1 MISYEVLR
9 VIWWVLMGFL
19 LAGFAVM
26 DGFDLGVAMLLPITG
41 RSDAERRIMLNT
53 VGPVWEGNQ
62 VWFILGGG
70 ALFAAWPY
78 LYAVSFSGFYLAMFL
93 LLLTFIMRPVG
104 FKYRSKLKAQKWRQ
118 AWDGILAVSGF
129 LAALV
134 FGVAVGNALQGVPFH
149 FDSDLRSF
157 YTGTLWQLFNPFA
170 ILCGLVSVAMMA
182 MQGAHYLIV
191 KTEDEIRRR
200 AITVGNFAA
209 LLVVFLFAVGGVWVA
224 FGVKGYVL
232 LDLLSVDAP
241 SNPINHDVIWKVG
254 AWLNNYYS
262 EPALILVP
270 LIAFLGAFG
279 AIVFSRVGQGKVA
292 FVFSSV
298 CVFFIVTTVGVSMFP
313 FILPSSTQ
321 MGSSLMVWTASASQ
335 LSLTIMLFA
344 TIIFM
349 PIVLLYT
356 AWVYRVLRGKVTQ
369 NFLDTDKNA
378 Y

>member
-9 VIWWVLMGFL
+9 VIWWLLMGFL

-26 DGFDLGVAMLLPITG
+26 DGFDLGVALLLPVVG
-41 RSDAERRIMLNT
+41 RSDVERRIMLNT

-104 FKYRSKLKAQKWRQ
+104 FKYRSKLKNNPWRQ
-118 AWDGILAVSGF
+118 GWDGILSACGLIS
-129 LAALV
+129 ALV
-134 FGVAVGNALQGVPFH
+134 FGVAVGNALQGVPFE
-149 FDSDLRSF
+149 FDNDLRSF
-157 YTGTLWQLFNPFA
+157 YTGNLWQLFNPFA
-170 ILCGLVSVAMMA
+170 LLCGFVSVAMIA

-191 KTEDEIRRR
+191 KTEGALKSR
-200 AITVGNFAA
+200 AIKAANLAA
-209 LLVVFLFAVGGVWVA
+209 LLVIFLFAIGGLWIA
-224 FGVKGYVL
+224 FGIKGYVL
-232 LDLLSVDAP
+232 TGEINVSAP
-241 SNPINHDVIWKVG
+241 SNPINHLITQETG
-254 AWLNNYYS
+254 AWLNNYYR
-262 EPALILVP
+262 EPLLIISPVL
-270 LIAFLGAFG
+270 AFFGAFS
-279 AIVFSRVGQGKVA
+279 AMIFSRIGRGKLA
-292 FVFSSV
+292 FIFSSTS
-298 CVFFIVTTVGVSMFP
+298 VFFIVTTVGISMFP

-321 MGSSLMVWTASASQ
+321 AGSSLLVWTASASQ
-335 LSLTIMLFA
+335 TSLTIMLFA
-344 TIIFM
+344 TVIFM

-356 AWVYRVLRGKVTQ
+356 SWVYRVLRGTVTA